1 MFFSKRRIVS
11 ILTACAFTCTTA
23 AAIAPSTAHAS
34 LLGAII
40 GTGIQ
45 AVQQKK
51 ELNLLYQLKRY
62 LEMITWK
69 TMQKNTV

>member
-51 ELNLLYQLKRY
+51 DSGGPPDVGNRSVSWQ
-62 LEMITWK
+62 TAA
-69 TMQKNTV
+69 V